1 MKTTTVRELRNNYAK
16 VLKWVSKGEEVEVT
30 RRGKAVAK
38 VVPVAPDKPT
48 RVDWAQSAALS
59 SIPWAAT
66 LTEKEAKAIL
76 SDSQGG

>member
-38 VVPVAPDKPT
+38 VVPVASVAPS
-48 RVDWAQSAALS
+48 RVDWAQSAALNS
-59 SIPWAAT
+59 VPWAAKV
-66 LTEKEAKAIL
+66 TETEAKTLLA
-76 SDSQGG
+76 DSQGA

>member
-38 VVPVAPDKPT
+38 VIPVASVIPT
-48 RVDWAQSAALS
+48 KVDWTQSAALTS
-59 SIPWAAT
+59 RRWAAT
-66 LTEKEAKAIL
+66 LAKTETKAIL
-76 SDSQGG
+76 SDSQGV